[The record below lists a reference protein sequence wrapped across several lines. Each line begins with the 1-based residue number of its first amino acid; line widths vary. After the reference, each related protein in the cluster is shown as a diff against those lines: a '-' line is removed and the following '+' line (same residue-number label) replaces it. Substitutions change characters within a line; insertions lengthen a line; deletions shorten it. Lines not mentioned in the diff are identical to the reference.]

1 MNTAGRRAEIISILM
16 VRRRITAKEL
26 AEEFNVTV
34 RTIQNDIQALSL
46 GFPIYTRQGGDGGI
60 FVGDNYKPYMNTL
73 TPLEL
78 KVLHEMY
85 GLADGIHKKVL
96 FQLMNDSVFDLEN
109 YISQEFARRIGAA
122 EEESFLTGDGN
133 KKPEGVFTKVTA
145 TDGALTTIN
154 DAKAINQVVQC
165 SDSMLEILKDNME
178 AVIGEETEKEL
189 DSITSKLALQQEA
202 LLEATREKK
211 PYEDIADEIENL
223 RDRKQEVLTEKAMQ
237 EGRKLRIEE
246 MTTFLNGMSQELTKY
261 DEQMVRKYIEKITV
275 FDNYFEVEFKAGLK
289 IEIEK

>member
-1 MNTAGRRAEIISILM
+1 
-16 VRRRITAKEL
+16 
-26 AEEFNVTV
+26 
-34 RTIQNDIQALSL
+34 
-46 GFPIYTRQGGDGGI
+46 
-60 FVGDNYKPYMNTL
+60 
-73 TPLEL
+73 
-78 KVLHEMY
+78 
-85 GLADGIHKKVL
+85 
-96 FQLMNDSVFDLEN
+96 MNDSVFDLEN

-165 SDSMLEILKDNME
+165 YDSMQEILKDNLE

-189 DSITSKLALQQEA
+189 DSITSELALQQEA

-211 PYEDIADEIENL
+211 PYEDIADAIENL

-246 MTTFLNGMSQELTKY
+246 MTTFLNGMSQELTEY